1 MCKLKAINDKLIYE
15 LLSDDKYEVRR
26 DGTIL
31 KNGKRVGRKD
41 KEGYVE
47 IYYKTKRLKAHRI
60 VYAKFKGKLN
70 EELVV
75 DHKDT
80 NPSNVDVN
88 NLQLVTQK
96 KNIYYRDRR
105 KERTGK

>member
-1 MCKLKAINDKLIYE
+1 MCKLKSINDNLIYE
-15 LLSDDKYEVRR
+15 LLKDESYEVKK

-31 KNGKRVGRKD
+31 CDGEIKGRKD

-47 IYYKTKRLKAHRI
+47 IYYKSRRLKAHRI
-60 VYAKFKGKLN
+60 IYAKFLG
-70 EELVV
+70 ELDKEMVV
-75 DHKDT
+75 DHKDAD
-80 NPSNVDVN
+80 PSNNDVN
-88 NLQLVTQK
+88 NLRLCTQK